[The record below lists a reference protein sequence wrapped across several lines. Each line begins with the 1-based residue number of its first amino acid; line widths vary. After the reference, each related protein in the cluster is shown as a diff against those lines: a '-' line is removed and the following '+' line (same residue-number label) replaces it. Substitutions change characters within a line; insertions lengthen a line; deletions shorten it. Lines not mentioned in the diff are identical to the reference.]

1 MYGINH
7 VYVGVKNGLSL
18 SCSMQRSLYASSISK
33 LNFLELIRVA
43 VCLYKCG
50 HVPGKVVS
58 FCGGTCQ
65 ERIVS
70 FCGGTCQRKGS
81 VSFYVYLGFQS

>member
-1 MYGINH
+1 M
-7 VYVGVKNGLSL
+7 
-18 SCSMQRSLYASSISK
+18 
-33 LNFLELIRVA
+33 
-43 VCLYKCG
+43 CLYKCG

-70 FCGGTCQRKGS
+70 FSGGTCQRKGS

>member
-1 MYGINH
+1 M
-7 VYVGVKNGLSL
+7 
-18 SCSMQRSLYASSISK
+18 
-33 LNFLELIRVA
+33 
-43 VCLYKCG
+43 CLYKCG

-70 FCGGTCQRKGS
+70 FCGGTCQKERECAILGGR
-81 VSFYVYLGFQS
+81 VPRALLNFYQLLKISEVTQN

>member
-1 MYGINH
+1 M
-7 VYVGVKNGLSL
+7 
-18 SCSMQRSLYASSISK
+18 
-33 LNFLELIRVA
+33 
-43 VCLYKCG
+43 CLYKCG

-70 FCGGTCQRKGS
+70 FCGGHVPKERECVILCIFR
-81 VSFYVYLGFQS
+81 VSIVKKTHTFLHFLMPFSKSTRHFET